1 MIVVPGLMP
10 LIVITIGTYNY
21 TSTLN
26 LIQGIYNNFSLRNQ
40 RPY

>member
-26 LIQGIYNNFSLRNQ
+26 LILYKGSITTFH
-40 RPY
+40 